1 MNSEHEELVE
11 AIADALAKLPVRDFH
26 GLELGEHE
34 LDILRRREAARA
46 ILALPGI
53 ESLSLRV
60 RELEEREREREE
72 LGRRVWEYHKE
83 TTCPCVAAERYMPG
97 CPKHGSYRT

>member
-1 MNSEHEELVE
+1 MNSEHGELVE

-53 ESLSLRV
+53 ESLSLRM
-60 RELEEREREREE
+60 REKHEALAE
-72 LGRRVWEYHKE
+72 LVKRFDMRDWVLSGDDSKALFHAR
-83 TTCPCVAAERYMPG
+83 AALNR
-97 CPKHGSYRT
+97 